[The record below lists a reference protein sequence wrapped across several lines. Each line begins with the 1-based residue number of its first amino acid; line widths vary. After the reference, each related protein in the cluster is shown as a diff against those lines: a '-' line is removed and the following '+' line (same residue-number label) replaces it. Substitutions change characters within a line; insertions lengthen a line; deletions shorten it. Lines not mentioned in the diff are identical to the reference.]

1 MSELPRTLR
10 TSFGGTEDCGETE
23 DLEAERGGFCAAK
36 KRRSDELALSP
47 QLAVLLAVRVNLS
60 AGKIADAFPDSIK

>member
-1 MSELPRTLR
+1 MSEHLGHCARVLVER
-10 TSFGGTEDCGETE
+10 KIAAELK
-23 DLEAERGGFCAAK
+23 DLEAERGGFFARK
-36 KRRSDELALSP
+36 ERRSDEVALSP